1 MEFITFAVA
10 GVLIIAAANALG
22 AKLALAPALILV
34 PIGVAI
40 SFLPAVSAVDVD
52 PEWILVGVLPPLLY
66 SAAVSMP
73 TMDFRRDFSAISGLS
88 VLLVVVSSVVLG
100 VILSALLPGVSLATG
115 IALGA
120 IISPTDAV
128 ATQMVKKFGAP
139 PRVVAVL
146 EGESLLNDATA
157 LVLLRAAVAAMA
169 GGISFGGV
177 ALNFVWAVVAAV
189 VVGVVIGAVNLWTR
203 ARITNPTV
211 NTAISFTV
219 PYLAYLPAEHVG
231 ASGLVAAVAA
241 GLVTGRGAAKYL
253 KPRHRVSDS
262 ENWRTVELLL
272 EGGVFFLM
280 GLELW
285 GLLGDVHDE
294 HDSAATAL
302 WVGLVALVV
311 TLVVR
316 AMYVGPLVF
325 SLSRNAR
332 RGEHL
337 KPRLQDLGERL
348 SPIDGEPIQLPK
360 RRVFG
365 RRTPGDELTTQSPE
379 QVARLGS
386 RVNRKLAD
394 IDYYL
399 SAPLG
404 LKEATVVVWAGM
416 RGVVTVAA
424 AQTLPAETPSRSL
437 LILIAFTTA
446 AASLLVQGGTLAPLM
461 RLLRLPDTSAE
472 QAQERERLHEL
483 MRTTAQRAVVESGII
498 DAVPGLRERF
508 GAFMRSAEDEEDEEL
523 QQTPDVR
530 ASFVK
535 VRLEMIESQR
545 DELLRLR
552 DDGTYSAAV
561 LTSELAILD
570 AEEIGLRMRTEEA

>member
-1 MEFITFAVA
+1 MEFITFAVI
-10 GVLIIAAANALG
+10 GILIVAAANAVG
-22 AKLALAPALILV
+22 PKLAVAPALILV
-34 PIGVAI
+34 PLGVAI
-40 SFLPAVSAVDVD
+40 SFLPVVSAIEVD

-73 TMDFRRDFSAISGLS
+73 TMDFRRDFTAISGLS
-88 VLLVVVSSVVLG
+88 VVLVVLSAVVLG
-100 VILSALLPGVSLATG
+100 FILSALIPGVNIATG

-128 ATQMVKKFGAP
+128 ATAMVKKLGAP
-139 PRVVAVL
+139 SRVVAVL

-157 LVLLRAAVAAMA
+157 LVLLRASVAAMA

-189 VVGVVIGAVNLWTR
+189 VVGLVVGGVNLWAR
-203 ARITNPTV
+203 ARIANSTV

-219 PYLAYLPAEHVG
+219 PYVAYLPAEHLG

-253 KPRHRVSDS
+253 KPRHRVSDT

-285 GLLGDVHDE
+285 GLLGHVREE
-294 HDSAATAL
+294 HESATVAL
-302 WVGLVALVV
+302 WVGLAALLV

-316 AMYVGPLVF
+316 AVFVGPLVYA
-325 SLSRNAR
+325 LSRSAR
-332 RGEHL
+332 RGENI

-348 SPIDGEPIQLPK
+348 TPTDGEPVALPK
-360 RRVFG
+360 RKLFG
-365 RRTPGDELTTQSPE
+365 RKAVDGDELHSPE
-379 QVARLGS
+379 QVARFSS

-404 LKEATVVVWAGM
+404 RKEGALVVWAGM

-424 AQTLPAETPSRSL
+424 AQTLPGDTASRSL
-437 LILIAFTTA
+437 LVLTAFTVA
-446 AASLLVQGGTLAPLM
+446 AASLLIQGGTLPWFM
-461 RLLRLPDTSAE
+461 RALRLPDTSSE
-472 QAQERERLHEL
+472 QESERDRLHLE
-483 MRTTAQRAVVESGII
+483 MRGSAQRAIAESGVLDSI
-498 DAVPGLRERF
+498 PGLRERL
-508 GAFMRSAEDEEDEEL
+508 GAYMKTAEHEDDEEHHL
-523 QQTPDVR
+523 TPIAR
-530 ASFVK
+530 ANFIK
-535 VRLEMIESQR
+535 ARLTMIEGQRTELLQLR
-545 DELLRLR
+545 DE
-552 DDGTYSAAV
+552 GVYSASV
-561 LTSELAILD
+561 LTHELAVLD
-570 AEEIGLRMRTEEA
+570 AEEISLRMRTEND